1 MFMIYVIY
9 VEIII
14 MFLPAKEDVSENKVP
29 PPIQS
34 DEDDDD
40 DDDEDD
46 DDDVFFLFKWREM
59 DTSPVC
65 PLFTQTQTSYVTIF
79 ISAAADAAD
88 RSIRFIRTRHGSLV
102 PSRSKYDTPKST
114 RSLERS
120 IRRHMMRT
128 VV

>member
-14 MFLPAKEDVSENKVP
+14 MFLPAKVDVSENKVP

-34 DEDDDD
+34 DEDE
-40 DDDEDD
+40 DEDDD

-59 DTSPVC
+59 DISPVC

-120 IRRHMMRT
+120 VRRHMMGT
-128 VV
+128 FV

>member
-14 MFLPAKEDVSENKVP
+14 MFLPAKVDVSENKVP

-34 DEDDDD
+34 DE

-59 DTSPVC
+59 DISPVC
-65 PLFTQTQTSYVTIF
+65 PLFTQT
-79 ISAAADAAD
+79 
-88 RSIRFIRTRHGSLV
+88 
-102 PSRSKYDTPKST
+102 
-114 RSLERS
+114 
-120 IRRHMMRT
+120 
-128 VV
+128 